1 MITLSYSEFAADGGE
16 FDDGSWERGVGERLC
31 ERAHVVSHLEFL
43 ALKNASTL
51 ICSTNLILRWMVKER
66 ERIFIGEY
74 ESASVAYQ
82 NISRSWACVLKR
94 SSSTIRLFVFLY
106 LVYSTRC
113 SLFWFLFTLCF
124 TFSTPH
130 ISHENRLLLRPAGIG
145 LGGDSQTRMVAT
157 VWRHVEL
164 RTDSLTGRIYK
175 PLHPFR
181 WGVIFSTPSLAHS
194 LRFLNLTDYNGIY
207 SFGSD
212 SSSALCSCF
221 PPQCSASQSRSGKC
235 FGPSLISLLHAI
247 DLTHS
252 ILLVTFTTHLNHDN
266 MFRDF
271 W

>member
-1 MITLSYSEFAADGGE
+1 MD
-16 FDDGSWERGVGERLC
+16 GERTRTDIHWGIRICECGLSEYFSFLSLC
-31 ERAHVVSHLEFL
+31 AQ
-43 ALKNASTL
+43 AL
-51 ICSTNLILRWMVKER
+51 I
-66 ERIFIGEY
+66 
-74 ESASVAYQ
+74 Q
-82 NISRSWACVLKR
+82 HDP
-94 SSSTIRLFVFLY
+94 FVCF
-106 LVYSTRC
+106 
-113 SLFWFLFTLCF
+113 SLFGVQYSLFSILVF
-124 TFSTPH
+124 IHLAFHFFNTPYFALRTGYYPD
-130 ISHENRLLLRPAGIG
+130 RLRSVYEETAKM
-145 LGGDSQTRMVAT
+145 RMVAT

>member
-16 FDDGSWERGVGERLC
+16 FDDGSWERGVSERLC

-51 ICSTNLILRWMVKER
+51 ICSTKLILRWMVKER

-113 SLFWFLFTLCF
+113 SLFWFLFTLRF

-130 ISHENRLLLRPAGIG
+130 ISHWEQAITQTGWDRFMRRQPKWGWWQRCDVMSSWEQTLS
-145 LGGDSQTRMVAT
+145 LGAY
-157 VWRHVEL
+157 
-164 RTDSLTGRIYK
+164 IN
-175 PLHPFR
+175 
-181 WGVIFSTPSLAHS
+181 PSIH
-194 LRFLNLTDYNGIY
+194 FDG
-207 SFGSD
+207 G
-212 SSSALCSCF
+212 
-221 PPQCSASQSRSGKC
+221 
-235 FGPSLISLLHAI
+235 
-247 DLTHS
+247 
-252 ILLVTFTTHLNHDN
+252 
-266 MFRDF
+266 
-271 W
+271 